1 MNTTHNKKNKLILIM
16 KTKIYKT
23 DKIILRKKKLLDNL
37 SENKLEYIKN
47 GVCDSYIKF
56 GVPELEIVV
65 ENINTSTNMKINR
78 LVELIEKL
86 KEQGKKYNENV
97 SYYQKYIRNGG
108 DINYMIRE
116 GLKEEYY
123 LNDEIYNFYLNAY
136 KDENIAEKYANK
148 NTELKIK
155 LF

>member
-1 MNTTHNKKNKLILIM
+1 
-16 KTKIYKT
+16 
-23 DKIILRKKKLLDNL
+23 
-37 SENKLEYIKN
+37 
-47 GVCDSYIKF
+47 
-56 GVPELEIVV
+56 
-65 ENINTSTNMKINR
+65 MKINR

-86 KEQGKKYNENV
+86 KEYGKKYNENV

-123 LNDEIYNFYLNAY
+123 LTDETYNFYLNAY

>member
-1 MNTTHNKKNKLILIM
+1 M

-65 ENINTSTNMKINR
+65 ENINTSTNMKIDR

-86 KEQGKKYNENV
+86 KEYGKKYNENI

-116 GLKEEYY
+116 GIKEEYY
-123 LNDEIYNFYLNAY
+123 LNDETYNFYLNAY